1 MGNAL
6 GIDMPDENSPH
17 LRHPWA
23 ELYNIESGVKK
34 AQITTVTTGPGR
46 PPNIVKRHKTSI
58 TLMDE
63 EKRLYEKLA
72 YVLGSKLH
80 PNTVTKSQVM
90 GLALRLLDSKVE
102 ELPDSLED
110 WDQLAKLLFE
120 LEDTNPK

>member
-1 MGNAL
+1 MT
-6 GIDMPDENSPH
+6 DEKSTH

-34 AQITTVTTGPGR
+34 AQISSATTGPGR

-63 EKRLYEKLA
+63 EKRLYDKLA

-90 GLALRLLDSKVE
+90 GLALRFLDTKINS
-102 ELPDSLED
+102 LPESLND
-110 WDQLAKLLFE
+110 WDQLAQILFE
-120 LEDTNPK
+120 LEEANHK

>member
-1 MGNAL
+1 
-6 GIDMPDENSPH
+6 MPDNKKDT

-34 AQITTVTTGPGR
+34 AHIAPTAGGRGR

-63 EKRLYEKLA
+63 EKRIYDKLA
-72 YVLGSKLH
+72 YILGSKLH

-90 GLALRLLDSKVE
+90 GLALRLLDAQVKD
-102 ELPDSLED
+102 LPEALNN
-110 WDQLAKLLFE
+110 WDKLADLLFDS
-120 LEDTNPK
+120 ED

>member
-1 MGNAL
+1 MT
-6 GIDMPDENSPH
+6 DKKSTS

-34 AQITTVTTGPGR
+34 AQISTRMTGPGR

-63 EKRLYEKLA
+63 EKRLYDKLA
-72 YVLGSKLH
+72 YILGSKLH

-90 GLALRLLDSKVE
+90 GLALRVLNAKVE
-102 ELPDSLED
+102 DLPESLHT
-110 WDQLAKLLFE
+110 WDQMADLLFDP
-120 LEDTNPK
+120 EDKSLT

>member
-1 MGNAL
+1 MT
-6 GIDMPDENSPH
+6 DEKTTP
-17 LRHPWA
+17 LLHPWA

-34 AQITTVTTGPGR
+34 AQIAPSASGPGR

-63 EKRLYEKLA
+63 EKRIYDKLA

-90 GLALRLLDSKVE
+90 GLALRFLDLKLE
-102 ELPDSLED
+102 DLPESLGD
-110 WDQLAKLLFE
+110 WDQLAKLLFK
-120 LEDTNPK
+120 LEDEGSK

>member
-1 MGNAL
+1 
-6 GIDMPDENSPH
+6 MPDTKKNP

-34 AQITTVTTGPGR
+34 AQITPASAGRGR

-90 GLALRLLDSKVE
+90 GLALRLLDTKVND
-102 ELPDSLED
+102 LPEAIHD
-110 WDQLAKLLFE
+110 WDQMADALFAAE
-120 LEDTNPK
+120 E